1 MQNNRTRPAPL
12 NIKILKN
19 KLADEHHKINTRE
32 SSSNIAE
39 KSKKE
44 EGWYKNF
51 IHKLETQ

>member
-19 KLADEHHKINTRE
+19 KLADEHHKINRRE
-32 SSSNIAE
+32 SRSNIDE

-44 EGWYKNF
+44 EGW
-51 IHKLETQ
+51 